1 VTVNQHEHIHAST
14 NTSPSEA
21 TTHKETVV
29 KEEITPKQLRS
40 FGLMVGGIFAAIAV
54 WPLMIRDEEAR
65 WWALIFAAF
74 LILPA
79 AVFPAALAWPY
90 KGWMWIGY
98 VVGWINTR
106 IILGFIFYF
115 IVTPI
120 GIFRRWIGKDPMGRK
135 LRADFDSYRIL
146 RKPRPASHLK
156 QQY

>member
-1 VTVNQHEHIHAST
+1 MST
-14 NTSPSEA
+14 YTPARTRNPSEA
-21 TTHKETVV
+21 ATLNYHKETVV
-29 KEEITPKQLRS
+29 KEEIAPKQLRS

-54 WPLMIRDEEAR
+54 WPLMIRGEEAR
-65 WWALIFAAF
+65 WWGLILAAF

-79 AVFPAALAWPY
+79 AIFPAALAWPY
-90 KGWMWIGY
+90 KGWMWIGH
-98 VVGWINTR
+98 VLGWINTR

-135 LRADFDSYRIL
+135 LGADLDSYRIL
-146 RKPRPASHLK
+146 VKPRPASHLK